1 MKINIVISIIVGA
14 LLSLPE
20 WVQAQQRIQGTVR
33 DAKGEPIIGATVSIK
48 GTNRGTNTSDQGN
61 YTISDVRPDDVLVF
75 TSLGFLRQE
84 QAISGRERIDV
95 VLEVEDLVLE
105 EVVIGYDVIRKED
118 LTGSVASV
126 NAKQLAE
133 APAANFDQAL
143 AGRVAGVQVTSMD
156 GTPGAPLRI
165 VIRGGNSITGD
176 NSPLYVVDGVP
187 LEGFDPATINTRDI
201 KSFDILKDASATA
214 IYGSRGAN
222 GVIVIN
228 THSGRNDGRTDVDI
242 RSSAWF
248 EHIPSRLDVLSPYE
262 YVLYQQKLAYANDNY
277 VPGTNVQLFNR
288 RYVDPEYYRDVEGTN
303 WQDEIFRNTR
313 STNQTL
319 SVRGGNNKTRFLYS
333 GNFLNQQGTLIETG
347 FRKVNNRLKLD
358 HKIVP
363 DLEVHLQLE
372 YSRNNHDGQI
382 ASGNARHS
390 IIRDAISFRPVTPI
404 NWTSED
410 EASIEDSD
418 PYLLNPVKKMQNTDR
433 FRLDDVLSGT
443 LGLSYKFLE
452 KFELSLMGNYRTS
465 LRETTTFHKRGSY
478 EATRTNRGIN
488 GTLANNRWDILS
500 TSNTLRYKDSKGRH
514 SYGALVGLE
523 AQYGTS
529 KFSTLQNTNLPTDE
543 FGIYNLGIAT
553 ASTIAQTDYSRNSLF
568 SVFGRVNYSYDNK
581 YLATA
586 TYRADASSKFRA
598 ANRWGYFPSF
608 SLAWRISKEPFLEP
622 IEAISDLKLRG
633 GWGATGNNRIGDF
646 VAYNLFSVNAN
657 SGYVLGDGEKYV
669 PGAYQSNMAVPDL
682 RWETTEQTNIG
693 MDLQLFG
700 KYGLTVDV
708 YKKNTVDLLL
718 NADMAPSIGF
728 ATVQQNVGEVSNRGI
743 EFTLETQNIRN
754 ANFTWNTNFN
764 ISFNRTKTIKLNN
777 GQQFIRTDP
786 SWDAQFMQTE
796 YQYITEVGQ
805 PVGMIYGMVFDG
817 LYQMDDFT
825 FEDNTY
831 TLKDGIATHVQ
842 VTKPG
847 MVRFKDVNGDGVIN
861 SDDRTIIG
869 NPHPKHTGGLF
880 NNFQYR
886 SFDLQFLLQWAYG
899 FDLLNGNQSE
909 YGNIYMTGR
918 NGLKSLNNIWTPT
931 NPDTEIGGMRFDGT
945 NLLAPFGYKLDSR
958 HVQDGSYIKLKTVS
972 VGYNLPERLA
982 TRVYMKRCR
991 LSLSV
996 QNLLTLTKYE
1006 GYDPDVSVGR
1016 FGALTPGLDYSAYPQ
1031 SMTISAGLE
1040 LSF

>member
-1 MKINIVISIIVGA
+1 MNINAIIILLIST
-14 LLSLPE
+14 LFSLSA
-20 WVQAQQRIQGTVR
+20 WAQRSISGTVR
-33 DAKGEPIIGATVSIK
+33 DAKEVPIVGATVSVK
-48 GTNRGTNTSDQGN
+48 GTNRGATTTEQGS
-61 YTISDVRPDDVLVF
+61 YTINNIRSNDVLVF

-84 QAISGRERIDV
+84 QTISGRQQIDVTLEAEDV
-95 VLEVEDLVLE
+95 VLD
-105 EVVIGYDVIRKED
+105 EVVIGYDVVRKED

-126 NAKQLAE
+126 NAKDLAA

-143 AGRVAGVQVTSMD
+143 AGRVAGVQVTSQD

-222 GVIVIN
+222 GVVVIT
-228 THSGRNDGRTDVDI
+228 THGGRTDGRTDVDI
-242 RSSAWF
+242 SSSVWF
-248 EHIPSRLDVLSPYE
+248 EHIPTRLDVMTPYE
-262 YVLYQQKLAYANDNY
+262 YVAYQQKLAYANDNY
-277 VPGTNVQLFNR
+277 VPGTNVQFFNR
-288 RYVDPEYYRDVEGTN
+288 RYVDPELYRNVEGIN
-303 WQDEIFRNTR
+303 WQDEIFRNTK

-319 SVRGGNNKTRFLYS
+319 SLRGGNTKTSFLYS
-333 GNFLNQQGTLIETG
+333 GNFLNQQGTLIETN
-347 FRKVNNRLKLD
+347 FRKINNRLKFT

-363 DLEVHLQLE
+363 NLEINAQLE

-390 IIRDAISFRPVTPI
+390 IIRDAISFRPVMPI
-404 NWTSED
+404 NWTEED
-410 EASIEDSD
+410 EANLEDSD
-418 PYLLNPVKKMQNTDR
+418 PYLLNPVRKMQSSDR

-443 LGLSYKFLE
+443 LGIKYSFL
-452 KFELSLMGNYRTS
+452 KKLELSMMGNYRTT
-465 LRETTTFHKRGSY
+465 LRETTTFHKRDSY
-478 EATRTNRGIN
+478 EATRTARGIN
-488 GTLANNRWDILS
+488 GTLANNRGDVLS
-500 TSNTLRYKDSKGRH
+500 TSNTLRFKDIRGKH
-514 SYGALVGLE
+514 NYGVLAGLE
-523 AQYGTS
+523 AQYSTS

-553 ASTIAQTDYSRNSLF
+553 ASTIARTDYSRNSLF
-568 SVFGRVNYSYDNK
+568 SAFGRANYTYDNK

-586 TYRADASSKFRA
+586 TFRADGSSKFRA

-608 SLAWRISKEPFLEP
+608 SLAWRVSQESFMKS
-622 IEAISDLKLRG
+622 IETISDLKLRG
-633 GWGATGNNRIGDF
+633 GWGATGNNRVGDF

-657 SGYVLGDGEKYV
+657 SGYVLGVGEKYV
-669 PGAYQSNMAVPDL
+669 PGAFQSNMAVPDL
-682 RWETTEQTNIG
+682 RWETTEQSNIG
-693 MDLQLFG
+693 MDLQLFR
-700 KYGLTVDV
+700 KYNLTVDV

-718 NADMAPSIGF
+718 AADMAPSIGF
-728 ATVQQNVGEVSNRGI
+728 AQVQQNVGEVSNRGV
-743 EFTLETQNIRN
+743 EFTLETENIRN
-754 ANFTWNTNFN
+754 ANFTWRTNFN
-764 ISFNRTKTIKLNN
+764 ISFNRTKTIHLNN

-786 SWDAQFMQTE
+786 EWDVQFMQTE
-796 YQYITEVGQ
+796 YQYITELGQ

-817 LYQMDDFT
+817 IYQVDDFV
-825 FEDNTY
+825 FEGGNY
-831 TLKDGIATHVQ
+831 ILKEGIPTHVS

-847 MVRFKDVNGDGVIN
+847 MVRYKDVNDDGRI
-861 SDDRTIIG
+861 SPDDRTIIG

-880 NNFQYR
+880 NSFQYK

-899 FDLLNGNQSE
+899 LDLLNGNQSE

-931 NPDTEIGGMRFDGT
+931 SSDTEIGGMRFDGT
-945 NLLAPFGYKLDSR
+945 NLLTPYGYKLDSR
-958 HVQDGSYIKLKTVS
+958 HVHDGSYIKLKTVGL
-972 VGYNLPERLA
+972 GYNLPEQLVSRM
-982 TRVYMKRCR
+982 RIKRCR
-991 LSLSV
+991 ISLSA

-1016 FGALTPGLDYSAYPQ
+1016 FGPLTPGLDYSAYPQ